1 MFSDYHNY
9 FINGSISRTAMYS
22 YNSFYEGAKNSWGF
36 FYVSSYLNEIVTK
49 WYFYALVHNFDISKK
64 ILGQILSVDDA
75 KVKRVSP
82 YSWRYMEPLEYFSDF
97 HHERKGFE
105 YGTYIKDNP
114 SQCASHFQSLAV
126 WGFAYCDGLNMWDD
140 PNAMGGEYNHGPCDD
155 SNYANFYYGFGNLMQ
170 LDNGIFDWLYVGYWQ
185 VEQNRDIIAADTS
198 WEKTQLYVSGTWT
211 SNTDANNSNYP
222 VMLYNQQ
229 RPISAYK
236 LSADGTEAL
245 LIITSPFNNG
255 YTKETHTV
263 RLPTKGNQQFD
274 VDTWGNFTTVIRLKG
289 L

>member
-1 MFSDYHNY
+1 MN
-9 FINGSISRTAMYS
+9 T
-22 YNSFYEGAKNSWGF
+22 
-36 FYVSSYLNEIVTK
+36 VVTK
-49 WYFYALVHNFDISKK
+49 WYFYSVVHNFDVTKK
-64 ILGQILSVDDA
+64 ILGQILSTDNA
-75 KVKRVSP
+75 KIKRASP
-82 YSWRYMEPLEYFSDF
+82 YAWRYMEPLPYFSDF
-97 HHERKGFE
+97 HHERKGSE

-114 SQCASHFQSLAV
+114 SNCASHFQSLAV

-140 PNAMGGEYNHGPCDD
+140 PNAMGGEYNHGPCD
-155 SNYANFYYGFGNLMQ
+155 NIAYANFFYGFGNLQQ
-170 LDNGIFDWLYVGYWQ
+170 LDNGVFDWLYVGYWQ
-185 VEQNRDIIAADTS
+185 VEQNRDIVAADTS

-229 RPISAYK
+229 KPISAYK